1 MTLTCALFS
10 VWAVRAQSELSSKVI
25 RIHVI
30 ANSDSDADQAL
41 KMQVRDKV
49 LDLCETLVSDCPDR
63 DSAEQVLEDNANEI
77 TNVAKAAVSDA
88 GLSYSVASSLSSEF
102 YPSRE
107 YDSIRLPAGEYL
119 SLRVV
124 IGAGEGSNFWCV
136 LFPPICRS
144 SARADEELCE
154 VGFTQKEIRLLT
166 EDEDVHYVIKF
177 KIVEIASSVKE
188 RVSSMFKKRGGN
200 R

>member
-1 MTLTCALFS
+1 MTLICALCS

-30 ANSDSDADQAL
+30 ANSNSDVDQAL
-41 KMQVRDKV
+41 KMEVRDKV

-63 DSAEQVLEDNANEI
+63 DSAERALEDNSNEI
-77 TNVAKAAVSDA
+77 TNVAKAAINDA
-88 GLSYSVASSLSSEF
+88 GLSYSVTSSLSSEF
-102 YPSRE
+102 YPTRE

-124 IGAGEGSNFWCV
+124 IGEGEGSNFWCV
-136 LFPPICRS
+136 LFPPICKS

-177 KIVEIASSVKE
+177 KIVEIASSIKE
-188 RVSSMFKKRGGN
+188 RVSSIFKKHGGK

>member
-124 IGAGEGSNFWCV
+124 IGAGEGSNYWCV

>member
-124 IGAGEGSNFWCV
+124 IGAGEGSNCWCV

>member
-49 LDLCETLVSDCPDR
+49 LDLCETLVSDCPYR